1 MKKLFVPS
9 ILGFIILNSI
19 IFSSAVSFAKMS
31 SSSSGIKYTISPL
44 FGYETVFKATPT
56 PHTLTRMMY
65 GARLTTGIDLISAE
79 LEYTKG
85 NDTENF
91 LTAPQKIETTDEKLK
106 LGITSKYH
114 LNDVLFASAR
124 LGGQAKKSVHIETT
138 TGFAPVTFNDA
149 TTYDPY
155 AGAGVG
161 IHLGPISVSLGA
173 VAVVHSTT
181 DMSQNDIQQ
190 TISISVGN

>member
-1 MKKLFVPS
+1 MKKIFLVTLSVLSP
-9 ILGFIILNSI
+9 ILT
-19 IFSSAVSFAKMS
+19 SSAFAKAPVS
-31 SSSSGIKYTISPL
+31 ANGIKYTISPL

-56 PHTLTRMMY
+56 PHTSTRTMY
-65 GARLTTGIDLISAE
+65 GARLTAGIDVISGE

-91 LTAPQKIETTDEKLK
+91 LVAPQKIETTDEKLK

-114 LNDVLFASAR
+114 LNDFLFASAR
-124 LGGQAKKSVHIETT
+124 FGGQAKKSVRIETT
-138 TGFAPVTFNDA
+138 TGSAPVTFNDA

-155 AGAGVG
+155 AGASIGA
-161 IHLGPISVSLGA
+161 HFGPISVSLGA
-173 VAVVHSTT
+173 VAVIHNTT

-190 TISISVGN
+190 TISVSIGN